1 MEMFAAFGFAEQ
13 IEQEA
18 YWVNEVAFWKPD
30 AQRPE
35 HIERNGIVQDTE
47 DGLSEFPH
55 VILNQARVHDRY
67 LEHMRNSPSR
77 MEVDYSRSVV
87 SVTPSK
93 NDGSAVVEI
102 ERTDPDHSGQT
113 ERVTARYVVGCDGAR
128 SVVRKSIG
136 RVLHGDSANQAW
148 GVMDVL
154 AVSDFPD
161 IRRKSAIQSS
171 SEGNVLIIPREGGY
185 LVRFYV
191 EMDKLTENER
201 VASKQITVEHVIAAA
216 QRIMKP
222 FTLEVKDVV
231 WWSVYE
237 IGQRICDKYD
247 NVFESGPERPLP
259 SIFIAGDACHTHSPK
274 AGQGMNFSMQDT
286 FNLGWKLAAVLRG
299 QAIPELLHTY
309 SEERQVVAQ
318 DMIDFDREWAKMFS
332 DRPKDSAS
340 GEGVDPKAFQQYF
353 VKKGRF
359 TAGTETHYRP
369 SMIRGADTWQ
379 NLAQG
384 FVIGMRLHSAPVIR
398 QADAKPMHLG
408 HVARADGR
416 WRLYAF
422 AGANDLGS
430 GAFSAIQNLCD
441 FLTTASES
449 PLKQY
454 TSKFAD
460 IDAVFDCRVI
470 FQQSH
475 CDVAEQDLPLLFRPR
490 KGKFG
495 LIDYEKV
502 FCPDLKSGLDIF
514 DLRNIDREQGCLVVV
529 RPDQHIAH
537 VLPLTAH
544 TELAA
549 FFDAFMIRESDQ
561 N

>member
-201 VASKQITVEHVIAAA
+201 VASKKITVEHVIAAA

-318 DMIDFDREWAKMFS
+318 DLIDFDREWAKMFS

>member
-1 MEMFAAFGFAEQ
+1 M
-13 IEQEA
+13 
-18 YWVNEVAFWKPD
+18 
-30 AQRPE
+30 
-35 HIERNGIVQDTE
+35 
-47 DGLSEFPH
+47 
-55 VILNQARVHDRY
+55 
-67 LEHMRNSPSR
+67 
-77 MEVDYSRSVV
+77 
-87 SVTPSK
+87 
-93 NDGSAVVEI
+93 
-102 ERTDPDHSGQT
+102 
-113 ERVTARYVVGCDGAR
+113 
-128 SVVRKSIG
+128 
-136 RVLHGDSANQAW
+136 
-148 GVMDVL
+148 
-154 AVSDFPD
+154 
-161 IRRKSAIQSS
+161 
-171 SEGNVLIIPREGGY
+171 
-185 LVRFYV
+185 
-191 EMDKLTENER
+191 
-201 VASKQITVEHVIAAA
+201 
-216 QRIMKP
+216 
-222 FTLEVKDVV
+222 
-231 WWSVYE
+231 
-237 IGQRICDKYD
+237 
-247 NVFESGPERPLP
+247 P

-318 DMIDFDREWAKMFS
+318 DLIDFDREWAKMFS